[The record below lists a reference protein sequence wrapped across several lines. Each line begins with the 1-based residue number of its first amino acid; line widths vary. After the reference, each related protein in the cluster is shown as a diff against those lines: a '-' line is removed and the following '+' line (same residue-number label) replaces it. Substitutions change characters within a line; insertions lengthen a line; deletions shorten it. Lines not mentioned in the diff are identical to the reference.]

1 MKKRSAFV
9 VVTVFGY
16 VMLWVSLA
24 CPAWGAGPIVLKA
37 VSHLAPDNPH
47 CRNNA
52 PFIEMVNKRANGELI
67 IKFLGGPEAIPSF
80 DQPMA
85 LKKGTIDI
93 LPLTPTSWFKPMM
106 GGAADISGLSQ
117 ISAWK
122 ERETGAFGVYDE
134 LFRKFANAKYLGRP
148 HGGWGFNFYT
158 NKKIEKLEDF
168 KGLNIRVM
176 SLYAPFTK
184 ALGASPVTMAPPEL
198 YNALERRIVDGYMF
212 PTFGITG
219 YAWHE
224 VTKYKIEP
232 QVFQAEPATIVNL
245 DTWNKLP
252 KHLQELLADVAKIFE
267 YFGVADP
274 LWVKEEE
281 EYVIAK
287 SGMQIITLPPKDAA
301 TFYNMAYETTWKKV
315 LEESP
320 DYGARLQPMLKKEAV
335 IKSKQD
341 TRPKGK

>member
-1 MKKRSAFV
+1 MKRRDLLALVGACCFIILFASLPSSAW
-9 VVTVFGY
+9 T
-16 VMLWVSLA
+16 A
-24 CPAWGAGPIVLKA
+24 EPIVLKA

-47 CRNNA
+47 CRPNH
-52 PFIEMVNKRANGELI
+52 PFIEMVNKRAKGELI
-67 IKFLGGPEAIPSF
+67 IKLLGGPEVIPSF

-85 LKKGTIDI
+85 IKKGTIDI
-93 LPLTPTSWFKPMM
+93 LPLEPSSWFKPMM

-117 ISAWK
+117 IPAWK
-122 ERETGAFGVYDE
+122 ERETGAFEVFDE
-134 LFRKFANAKYLGRP
+134 LFRKYANAKYLGRP

-158 NKKIEKLEDF
+158 NKKIEKIEDF
-168 KGLNIRVM
+168 KGLNVRVM

-198 YNALERRIVDGYMF
+198 YNALERRIVDGFMF

-232 QVFQAEPATIVNL
+232 QVFQAEPATLVNL

-252 KHLQELLADVAKIFE
+252 KHLQDLLTDVAKIIE
-267 YFGVADP
+267 YWGAADSV
-274 LWVKEEE
+274 WVKEEE
-281 EYVIAK
+281 EYVTAK
-287 SGMQIITLPPKDAA
+287 AGMQVISLPQKDAEL
-301 TFYNMAYETTWKKV
+301 FRNLAYETTWKKI

-320 DYGARLQPMLKKEAV
+320 EYGGKLRQLIAKEAV
-335 IKSKQD
+335 IKMRKDSV
-341 TRPKGK
+341 PKKK